1 MVIAMPSIA
10 RNSLQLLVVWAYTG
24 FPLAALAAKPTAKEA
39 LSLTPVQKDVEYDVP
54 DAKEIEKC
62 TVDVIKVGCFT
73 GYAVLT
79 DSGQILR
86 RFLDTNGDNRVDQW
100 CYFKDGIEIY
110 RDIDGNFNNK
120 ADQYRWLGTAGKR
133 CGLDDDENGKID
145 SWKVIS
151 AEEVTAEVV
160 AALRDRDAARFQRLL
175 LSSSELQSLGLGSK
189 QVTDL
194 GDKIEAA
201 AKSFIAEAGRQ
212 KIVTA
217 KSEWVHFGANRPG
230 IVPAGTDG
238 STKDIIV
245 YDNVTAVVETDKK
258 HGQLNVGTLVKVG
271 DAWKLF
277 DLPKMGADQAANA
290 AGYFFTVSFTNRP
303 DIEAPVPAGNVT
315 AEMKKLVDDLEQLD
329 KRLVAAKPSDQARLN
344 ASRADLLDKIIAV
357 APADDR
363 GLWIR
368 QYAETVSAAIQ
379 SGVFPEGIRRLQSL
393 LTTVAQQPDANELVP
408 YIKFRLLTSEYNRD
422 VGQKDAD
429 FEKITNTYQDE
440 LKQFVNSYS
449 RSPDAAEA
457 MLQLAIGAEFSGK
470 TDDAINWFSRIASDF
485 PQSDLKS
492 KAVGAKRRLESV
504 GKAIPL
510 SGKMLDGKS
519 FDLAS
524 AKGKVVLVHY
534 WATWADPCKP
544 DLATIKS
551 MQAKYGQGFLPV
563 GVNLDGEAKEAAAYA
578 RKEKLSWPQLFEP
591 GGLDS
596 PLAVNL
602 GVLTL
607 PTMILIGKDGRVIN
621 RSINAGELDA
631 ELKKL
636 LSR

>member
-1 MVIAMPSIA
+1 
-10 RNSLQLLVVWAYTG
+10 
-24 FPLAALAAKPTAKEA
+24 
-39 LSLTPVQKDVEYDVP
+39 
-54 DAKEIEKC
+54 
-62 TVDVIKVGCFT
+62 
-73 GYAVLT
+73 
-79 DSGQILR
+79 
-86 RFLDTNGDNRVDQW
+86 
-100 CYFKDGIEIY
+100 
-110 RDIDGNFNNK
+110 
-120 ADQYRWLGTAGKR
+120 
-133 CGLDDDENGKID
+133 
-145 SWKVIS
+145 
-151 AEEVTAEVV
+151 
-160 AALRDRDAARFQRLL
+160 
-175 LSSSELQSLGLGSK
+175 
-189 QVTDL
+189 
-194 GDKIEAA
+194 
-201 AKSFIAEAGRQ
+201 
-212 KIVTA
+212 
-217 KSEWVHFGANRPG
+217 
-230 IVPAGTDG
+230 
-238 STKDIIV
+238 
-245 YDNVTAVVETDKK
+245 
-258 HGQLNVGTLVKVG
+258 
-271 DAWKLF
+271 
-277 DLPKMGADQAANA
+277 
-290 AGYFFTVSFTNRP
+290 
-303 DIEAPVPAGNVT
+303 
-315 AEMKKLVDDLEQLD
+315 
-329 KRLVAAKPSDQARLN
+329 
-344 ASRADLLDKIIAV
+344 
-357 APADDR
+357 
-363 GLWIR
+363 
-368 QYAETVSAAIQ
+368 
-379 SGVFPEGIRRLQSL
+379 
-393 LTTVAQQPDANELVP
+393 
-408 YIKFRLLTSEYNRD
+408 
-422 VGQKDAD
+422 
-429 FEKITNTYQDE
+429 
-440 LKQFVNSYS
+440 
-449 RSPDAAEA
+449 

-578 RKEKLSWPQLFEP
+578 RQEKLSWPQLFEP